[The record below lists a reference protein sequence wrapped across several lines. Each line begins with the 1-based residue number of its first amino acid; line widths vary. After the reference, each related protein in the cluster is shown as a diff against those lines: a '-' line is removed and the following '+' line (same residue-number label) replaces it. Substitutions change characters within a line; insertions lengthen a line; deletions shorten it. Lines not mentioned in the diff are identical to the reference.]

1 MKGDRDKHTTS
12 RRHASCQHTH
22 SRDSSTNLRPKK
34 STENERLLFRNRVT
48 VTHAPSRT
56 TSTKSASPRAAS
68 KTIWTSLTEG
78 NTLGRVTTQ
87 PL

>member
-48 VTHAPSRT
+48 VTRT
-56 TSTKSASPRAAS
+56 IANEQHKKRLAACRV
-68 KTIWTSLTEG
+68 KDNMDVL
-78 NTLGRVTTQ
+78 NGR
-87 PL
+87 